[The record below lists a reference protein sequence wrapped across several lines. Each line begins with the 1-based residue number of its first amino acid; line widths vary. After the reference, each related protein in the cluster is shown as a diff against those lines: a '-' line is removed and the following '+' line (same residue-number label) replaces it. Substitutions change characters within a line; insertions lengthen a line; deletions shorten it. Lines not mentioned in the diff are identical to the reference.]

1 MKKAIISIVSGLL
14 ISQGSLAA
22 EWSFKFSHKGE
33 TFETALTASTY
44 DLAFEK
50 AAKSCF
56 QFFLNNQK
64 ITDEL
69 GDKLISICANPK
81 ST

>member
-1 MKKAIISIVSGLL
+1 MKLTTL
-14 ISQGSLAA
+14 IAVVGIFMSQASLAS

-33 TFETALTASTY
+33 TFETALTAPTY
-44 DLAFEK
+44 DVAFEK

-56 QFFLNNQK
+56 RYFLNNQK
-64 ITDEL
+64 MTDEL

-81 ST
+81 AS